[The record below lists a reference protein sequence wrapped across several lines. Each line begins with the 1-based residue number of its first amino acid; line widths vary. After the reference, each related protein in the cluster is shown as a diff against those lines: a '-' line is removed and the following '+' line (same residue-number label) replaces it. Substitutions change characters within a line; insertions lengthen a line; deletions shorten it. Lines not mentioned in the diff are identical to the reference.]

1 MVTSDVRPKK
11 NATEEGNVSLKAKYI
26 TYLQKVRW

>member
-11 NATEEGNVSLKAKYI
+11 NAPDEGKVVLKAKYI
-26 TYLQKVRW
+26 TYIEKVRW

>member
-11 NATEEGNVSLKAKYI
+11 NATDEGKVVLKAKYI
-26 TYLQKVRW
+26 TYIEKVRW